1 MGVRF
6 NANEV
11 LEMAIQIERNG
22 REFYR
27 LAAELQND
35 SDLRHQLNSLSQM
48 EAIHE
53 KLFSRMKNELE
64 AVFVQEFDPED
75 DAVRYLQSLVRGV
88 VFDRTNPNAVLDG
101 THTTAEVLTMAVAL
115 EKDSIVFYLGIRDLV
130 PEHLGRDRIE
140 DIIREEQRHVVQ
152 LSERLS
158 TLSR

>member
-101 THTTAEVLTMAVAL
+101 AHTTAEVLTTAVTL